1 MAKLSAFADEVTED
15 FRGQVE
21 FLVKEKVGY
30 IEPRFINR
38 KNIMD
43 LNEAELA
50 EARELIRGNGLKV
63 SAIGSP
69 IGKVRLDQP
78 FEPHL
83 DKFKHAIELAQ
94 YFGTPFIR
102 MFSYYAPEGKN
113 IDDYRNE
120 VMDRMAA
127 KVEALAG
134 TDVMMVHE
142 NEAHI
147 YGHSAEN
154 CVDLVKTIDSPKL
167 RLAYDPANFVW
178 GEKITNNVEVCWPVM
193 QPYVVHIHIKD
204 WKLGAKDIG
213 SMPGQGDGQIKE
225 LLAEL
230 TAPTRSGAAGGQY
243 DGCLTMEPHLQ
254 AGGQFGGSTGP
265 ELFSKAIAA
274 VRSLASE
281 VGLRLN

>member
-1 MAKLSAFADEVTED
+1 MAKMSAFADEVVDD

-21 FLVKEKVGY
+21 FLAKEKVGY
-30 IEPRFINR
+30 IEPRFVDK
-38 KNIMD
+38 KNLMD
-43 LNEAELA
+43 LNQKELA
-50 EARELIRGNGLKV
+50 EVRKLIQDHGLKV

-78 FEPHL
+78 FKPHL
-83 DKFKHAIELAQ
+83 DKFKHAVELAQ
-94 YFGTPFIR
+94 YLGTPFIR

-113 IDDYRNE
+113 IDDYRPQ
-120 VMDRMAA
+120 VMDRMVA

-134 TDVMMVHE
+134 TDVIMVHE
-142 NEAHI
+142 NEANI
-147 YGHSAEN
+147 YGHCAAN
-154 CVDLVKTIDSPKL
+154 CVDLVKEIDSPKL

-178 GEKITNNVEVCWPVM
+178 GEKITNNVEVCWPLM
-193 QPYVVHIHIKD
+193 KPYVVHIHIKD
-204 WKLGAKDIG
+204 WKLGAKDVG

-230 TAPTRSGAAGGQY
+230 AAMKYQ
-243 DGCLTMEPHLQ
+243 GCVTMEPHLQ

-265 ELFSKAIAA
+265 ELFSQAIAA

-281 VGLRLN
+281 VGLKLN

>member
-1 MAKLSAFADEVTED
+1 MARLSAFADEVTED

-30 IEPRFINR
+30 IEPRFVNK

-43 LNEAELA
+43 LNQQELS
-50 EARELIRGNGLKV
+50 EARKLIRDHGLKV

-78 FEPHL
+78 FKPHL
-83 DKFKHAIELAQ
+83 DKFKHAVELAQ

-102 MFSYYAPEGKN
+102 MFSYYAPEGRN
-113 IDDYRNE
+113 IDECRHQ
-120 VMDRMAA
+120 VMDRMVV
-127 KVEALAG
+127 KIEVLAG

-147 YGHSAEN
+147 YGHTAAN
-154 CVDLVKTIDSPKL
+154 CVDLVQTINSPKL

-178 GEKITNNVEVCWPVM
+178 GEKITNNVEVCWPLM
-193 QPYVVHIHIKD
+193 KPYVVHVHIKD

-230 TAPTRSGAAGGQY
+230 AAVKY
-243 DGCLTMEPHLQ
+243 DGRLTMEPHLQ

-265 ELFSKAIAA
+265 ELFSRAIAA
-274 VRSLASE
+274 VRSLAAE
-281 VGLRLN
+281 VGLKCD